1 MKHAFIGIGSNL
13 DSPITQ
19 VRGAIEDIKS
29 HNKIKLLKSSSLYK
43 SKPVGPQDQDDFI
56 NAVVKIA
63 TTLSPLQ
70 LLGELQKIE
79 YLHHRKRLKKWGPR
93 SLDLDI
99 LMFENTVMRTKKLT
113 LPHPEISRRD
123 FVIVPLLE
131 ITHKNLVITKNKK
144 LRDYL

>member
-70 LLGELQKIE
+70 LLDELQKIE

-99 LMFENTVMRTKKLT
+99 LMFENTVMRTK
-113 LPHPEISRRD
+113 
-123 FVIVPLLE
+123 
-131 ITHKNLVITKNKK
+131 N
-144 LRDYL
+144 

>member
-1 MKHAFIGIGSNL
+1 LKNAFIGIGSNL
-13 DSPITQ
+13 DGPITH
-19 VRGAIEDIKS
+19 VRVAIEDIKS

-43 SKPVGPQDQDDFI
+43 SKPVGPQDQDDFV

-70 LLGELQKIE
+70 LLDELQKIE

-113 LPHPEISRRD
+113 LPHPEIIRRD

>member
-1 MKHAFIGIGSNL
+1 MKKAFIGLGSNISNPVSQIL
-13 DSPITQ
+13 
-19 VRGAIEDIKS
+19 RAIEEIRS
-29 HNKIKLLKSSSLYK
+29 HREINLLKSSSLYK
-43 SKPVGPQDQDDFI
+43 SLPIGPQDQDDFI
-56 NAVVKIA
+56 NAVIKVE
-63 TTLSPLQ
+63 TTLSPLE
-70 LLGELQKIE
+70 LLNELHVLE
-79 YLHHRKRLKKWGPR
+79 ETHHRKRITKWGPR

-131 ITHKNLVITKNKK
+131 ITHKNQVIIKNKK